1 MRISDWSSDVC
12 SSDLPAAFFLG
23 QTPRHQLGRPALGEP
38 VEDSL
43 AQSIVAVQPGAGPA
57 PGLGPGLR
65 IGGLITDLGTGVALQ
80 LARDRRRLAIQS
92 CSELP
97 DRLPVFMKTG
107 NRAAFRARTLTV

>member
-57 PGLGPGLR
+57 PGLGPGFR
-65 IGGLITDLGTGVALQ
+65 IGGLITDLGTGVALSTPS
-80 LARDRRRLAIQS
+80 APRRLAILTRS
-92 CSELP
+92 DLP
-97 DRLPVFMKTG
+97 ERLDRKHVL
-107 NRAAFRARTLTV
+107 